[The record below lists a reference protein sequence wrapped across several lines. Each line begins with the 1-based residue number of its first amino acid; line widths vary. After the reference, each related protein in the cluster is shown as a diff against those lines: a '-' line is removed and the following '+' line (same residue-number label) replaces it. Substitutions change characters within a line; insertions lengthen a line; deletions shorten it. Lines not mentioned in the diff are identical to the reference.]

1 MSKAQHTASRATHL
15 EAPAHLP
22 RAPHAVHVPIDPHG
36 GVHSQPSLLVSGKAF
51 ETAAGKMPGIGL
63 PAWAPQHQALP
74 ASEEH
79 LE

>member
-15 EAPAHLP
+15 EAPAHRP
-22 RAPHAVHVPIDPHG
+22 RAPHAAHLPIDPHT
-36 GVHSQPSLLVSGKAF
+36 GVQARPGLRTAGAAF
-51 ETAAGKMPGIGL
+51 KTQEGEAHGIEL
-63 PAWAPQHQALP
+63 PYCALQHQALP